1 MVLTL
6 IIGVAGSIIGSVIWV
21 IGSNIYRYIKYYK
34 DSEYSGVWMDTIP
47 PTVEGAQEKH
57 DEIIVKH
64 NKRTNTISGTLK
76 RTAPHNESS
85 RTWEMNGV
93 IDDGY
98 FIASFWH
105 DGPQKSNG
113 CVYTKLTG
121 DNRYDGYYLEEH
133 DGIIDRTPIT
143 LVKNKFNQS
152 S

>member
-1 MVLTL
+1 MKTFLKKNWRWLCALYVF
-6 IIGVAGSIIGSVIWV
+6 
-21 IGSNIYRYIKYYK
+21 IYLPWFFYLER
-34 DSEYSGVWMDTIP
+34 TITMSHP
-47 PTVEGAQEKH
+47 DMH
-57 DEIIVKH
+57 I
-64 NKRTNTISGTLK
+64 
-76 RTAPHNESS
+76 
-85 RTWEMNGV
+85 MNGV